1 MRGPWKTLGLDG
13 PTKDLKAIKRAYAAK
28 LKVTRPE
35 EDPEGFMALRDAL
48 DAAKRYA
55 GRQHPGTID
64 AQPTP
69 PVTTTA
75 PARDTE
81 NRPPTVI
88 SQASEDI
95 PGGIANDGP
104 TADHIMAS
112 VETVLKT
119 PSEIHDA
126 QAWLKALKDT
136 AGLDIDEYDRLEY
149 RLTDRLLVLYDYDN
163 RMFAPKKRFAK
174 KQRHIKPEAM
184 KAIYRHMGWNKEIQR
199 PERLQEPLTW
209 LIYESGILK
218 RPKDENIV
226 IDTWQRDAVRTGW
239 RVAVIIVLF
248 TLCWLTDPLRG
259 ASPETHPML
268 PLTGETEYGRFET
281 DRKAGTHNYIF
292 DANRPEI
299 KELVG
304 YDKLTD
310 NYEVQFSHG
319 STEKVTVR
327 IGRNL
332 PVKEDSSPDLT
343 ARHDPSR
350 PEYSGPVTAT
360 LKTVQV
366 SNDENL
372 TMPHAISI
380 LSAALFSGW
389 CFFFFLGLILK
400 YVSLSFMLVLRL
412 FADGFRR
419 LIGRT

>member
-1 MRGPWKTLGLDG
+1 MPGPWKTLGLDG

-28 LKVTRPE
+28 LKTTRPE

-55 GRQHPGTID
+55 EFQNRNDDNIIRPDVI
-64 AQPTP
+64 APT
-69 PVTTTA
+69 
-75 PARDTE
+75 
-81 NRPPTVI
+81 RPPHEIEITPV
-88 SQASEDI
+88 SVATKNTADDLQD
-95 PGGIANDGP
+95 DGP
-104 TADHIMAS
+104 KADEVMIAVEVVLSAPSKIHDPKAWLTALEGTAD
-112 VETVLKT
+112 
-119 PSEIHDA
+119 
-126 QAWLKALKDT
+126 
-136 AGLDIDEYDRLEY
+136 LDIEEYDRFEFL
-149 RLTDRLLVLYDYDN
+149 LTDRLLDVYDYHN
-163 RMFAPKKRFAK
+163 LAFAKRKRFAK
-174 KQRHIKPEAM
+174 KQRHITPEAL
-184 KAIYRHMGWNKEIQR
+184 KAVYRHMGWNKEIQR

-292 DANRPEI
+292 DASHPEI
-299 KELVG
+299 KGLVG

-319 STEKVTVR
+319 ATEKVTVR

-332 PVKEDSSPDLT
+332 PVKEDASPDLT
-343 ARHDPSR
+343 ARNDSSR

-360 LKTVQV
+360 LKTVLV
-366 SNDENL
+366 SNNEDMS
-372 TMPHAISI
+372 MPHA
-380 LSAALFSGW
+380 LSFLAAGLFSGW
-389 CFFFFLGLILK
+389 CFFFFLGLIIK
-400 YVSLSFMLVLRL
+400 YVTIAFVTAAHLIKSGFHRL
-412 FADGFRR
+412 A
-419 LIGRT
+419 GRT